1 MKIVKL
7 SPNGIVKEV
16 ENLRKNQKNS
26 IKNLEHQVDRIIRTV
41 IAKGDSALVS
51 LTKKFDNIK
60 IDLNKLLIFQNKKEF
75 KINNTEKIILE
86 KMINSPGQTFTRE
99 EIGKLINLDK
109 ERSIDVIITRLRKK
123 IENDP
128 KKPKFL
134 QTIRGTGYVLWI
146 E

>member
-51 LTKKFDNIK
+51 LTKK
-60 IDLNKLLIFQNKKEF
+60 LKLLFF
-75 KINNTEKIILE
+75 
-86 KMINSPGQTFTRE
+86 
-99 EIGKLINLDK
+99 
-109 ERSIDVIITRLRKK
+109 
-123 IENDP
+123 
-128 KKPKFL
+128 
-134 QTIRGTGYVLWI
+134 GYGI
-146 E
+146 SF